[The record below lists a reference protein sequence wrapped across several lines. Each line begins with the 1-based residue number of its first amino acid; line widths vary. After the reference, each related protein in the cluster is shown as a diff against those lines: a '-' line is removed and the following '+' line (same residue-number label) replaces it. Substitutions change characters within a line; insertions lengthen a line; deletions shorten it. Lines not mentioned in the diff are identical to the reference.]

1 DRARAAMSRTTNAAP
16 ARTPTGSAF
25 SNYVFPLGP
34 ARAWLFILAV
44 GVTSAGV
51 WAYDIVSFAPLSG
64 NFSLRWWQLAIAF
77 YLAEVYVVHLQ
88 FRKQAHT
95 LSLTE
100 FGLVLGMF
108 FASPAGLLAAQ
119 FVGAG
124 VALSVHR
131 RQRPMKLAF
140 NLAELPLCSGIALL
154 VFRSYYD
161 GDPHSMRTWALLLVA
176 AALPPPLRVF

>member
-1 DRARAAMSRTTNAAP
+1 MTTSN
-16 ARTPTGSAF
+16 PTVERESPF
-25 SNYVFPLGP
+25 SNWFVPMGP

-44 GVTSAGV
+44 AMTSAGV
-51 WAYDIVSFAPLSG
+51 WAYDIASFGPLSSH
-64 NFSLRWWQLAIAF
+64 FSLEWWQLAIAF

-100 FGLVLGMF
+100 FGLVFGLF
-108 FASPAGLLAAQ
+108 FVSPAALFAAQ

-124 VALSVHR
+124 VALAVHR

-154 VFRSYYD
+154 VFRSFYD
-161 GDPHSMRTWALLLVA
+161 GDPNSTGTWALVLIA
-176 AALPPPLRVF
+176 AAVARPVSESYGIPSAMR